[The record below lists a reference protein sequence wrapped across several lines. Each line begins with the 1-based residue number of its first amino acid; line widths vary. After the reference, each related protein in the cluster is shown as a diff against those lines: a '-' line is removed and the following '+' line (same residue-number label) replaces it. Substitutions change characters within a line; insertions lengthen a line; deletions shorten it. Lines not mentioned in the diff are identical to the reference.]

1 MASLKKEIIKGSFW
15 STLGQILV
23 LGLSLVTN
31 IWLAR
36 LLNPIDFG
44 RVGIIM
50 FFISIGYVLSEGGL
64 SGALIRK
71 KTVTED
77 QYATVGVF
85 NLIISIVFCLI
96 IIISSGSV
104 SNYYQDDL
112 LKFPLIISSSILII
126 NAFQFVKLTQLYIN
140 LNFKDKAIFEFI
152 SVLLSSI
159 ISIFLAYKGAGIWSI
174 IIYNILRSL
183 IMTICLYIN
192 NPKNISYKFN
202 IVVFKDIYGFGINTS
217 FSSILTIIFDN
228 IYSLIIGK
236 FFNLSQVGYY
246 FQARRLLD
254 VPTGVLTTLS
264 NGPVYSGLAK
274 IQDDKNEF
282 SKGYIKTINI
292 LMALSGI
299 MVIFIYLFSD
309 DIIRLIFGNK
319 WLESIFY
326 LKILSISVLVLIQ
339 DSFNKVIFKIYN
351 KTNLMLKLDLVKK
364 GIQIIGICIAIFYKD
379 INILLLNYVISLF
392 IGYLIT
398 SFYSKKILNNIYY
411 IERKNFFY
419 LSIVILIL
427 IVGAEYLFTI
437 INNPILHYLLF
448 FIITIPAYILM
459 TYKLRILNIRSIF
472 KEALGLK

>member
-71 KTVTED
+71 KTVTEE

-96 IIISSGSV
+96 IIISSRSV

-326 LKILSISVLVLIQ
+326 LKILSISVLVFIQ

-351 KTNLMLKLDLVKK
+351 RTNLMLKLDLVKK
-364 GIQIIGICIAIFYKD
+364 GIQIIGICIAIFFKD

-398 SFYSKKILNNIYY
+398 SYYSKRILNNIYY
-411 IERKNFFY
+411 TERKNFFY
-419 LSIVILIL
+419 LSVVILIL
-427 IVGAEYLFTI
+427 IIGTEYLFTT
-437 INNPILHYLLF
+437 INKPILHYLLF
-448 FIITIPAYILM
+448 IIVTIPAYIFL
-459 TYKLRILNIRSIF
+459 TYKLRILNVRLIF
-472 KEALGLK
+472 KEAFGLK

>member
-1 MASLKKEIIKGSFW
+1 VASLKKEIIKGSFW

>member
-71 KTVTED
+71 KTVTEE

-427 IVGAEYLFTI
+427 IVGTEYLFTI

-448 FIITIPAYILM
+448 FIITIPAYILL
-459 TYKLRILNIRSIF
+459 TYQLRILNVRSIF

>member
-448 FIITIPAYILM
+448 FIITIPAYILL